1 MQSIFVLFQYYNL
14 GSRRTI
20 ATKMY
25 RQVIS
30 YYSSFD
36 NAQQGLAYIVENAHK
51 STYCYVI
58 EEFSYDVIHANYPQ
72 SLSVYSYNSRGTLN
86 DYSQIPDPVV
96 GSFHGRNPEK
106 IKYRIGEI
114 VRYLD
119 TGNYLK
125 LGIIARL
132 PVTSVEYVKLLKKYT
147 NGLYLDRSDDSY
159 CVLDASDDEYGHAHP
174 PCWAVFPVTKVR
186 DELQQLLMRKLKIDN
201 IAYNKKNQEKY
212 SLYYPYDDPFDY
224 KPEFINNRRGLFA
237 LDDLKY
243 YRTRRSERMGKELI
257 AKK

>member
-14 GSRRTI
+14 GPRRTI

-25 RQVIS
+25 RQVVN

-72 SLSVYSYNSRGTLN
+72 SLSVYSYDSKGALN

-96 GSFHGRNPEK
+96 GSFQGRDAEK
-106 IKYRIGEI
+106 IKYRMGEI

-119 TGNYLK
+119 AGNYLR

-132 PVTSVEYVKLLKKYT
+132 PVTSIQYVKLLKKHS

-159 CVLDASDDEYGHAHP
+159 CVLDASDDKYGHAHP
-174 PCWAVFPVTKVR
+174 PCWAVFPITKVR
-186 DELQQLLMRKLKIDN
+186 DELQQLLICKLQEYNMTNDKDNLSLNEDDDELYESLFDENDCITLEDLHRSLIHDAIKIY
-201 IAYNKKNQEKY
+201 A
-212 SLYYPYDDPFDY
+212 
-224 KPEFINNRRGLFA
+224 
-237 LDDLKY
+237 
-243 YRTRRSERMGKELI
+243 KE
-257 AKK
+257 